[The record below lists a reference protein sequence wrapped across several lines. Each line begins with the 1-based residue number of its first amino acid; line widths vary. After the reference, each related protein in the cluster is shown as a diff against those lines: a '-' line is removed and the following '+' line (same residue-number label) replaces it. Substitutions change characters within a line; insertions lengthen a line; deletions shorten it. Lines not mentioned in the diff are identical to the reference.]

1 MARSV
6 LVRRHEAGS
15 AEGIRMSATQLGER
29 HDWTGLALAAR
40 RLLVASPELETA
52 FLVFGLVH

>member
-1 MARSV
+1 
-6 LVRRHEAGS
+6 
-15 AEGIRMSATQLGER
+15 MSATQLGER

-40 RLLVASPELETA
+40 RLLVANPELETA